1 MMRAISLFL
10 TAVAFVGSAAAQ
22 TAGEPPQLAE
32 GLRRFHA
39 GDLHGAERS
48 FREVL
53 AAEDN
58 AMARA
63 FLALSLAGAGRCE
76 EALPEL
82 RRQAG
87 KALDADVRRLTGL
100 ALLDCDTR
108 AGRFA
113 EAFADAESLKA
124 MNPSDADTL
133 YETARLYNRAW
144 NQTLREMFERTP
156 ASFRVNQLS
165 AEIFE
170 SQANYTAAIT
180 EYRKAIAK
188 SPATIGLHYRL
199 GRAILMQSHAP
210 EALTD
215 AQKEFDAEL
224 VLNPGDAA
232 AEYEVAEILIA
243 QQHPEE
249 ASVRLERAI
258 ASDPEFPE
266 ALISLARLRSTAGRN
281 DEAIP
286 LLERAVKLAPRSQS
300 ARMSLM
306 LAYRKAG
313 RLDDARAQKEALEKL
328 VKPPEGEFSDF
339 LKRLGEKSP

>member
-1 MMRAISLFL
+1 MRAIKHLAAWALF
-10 TAVAFVGSAAAQ
+10 AGVIWAQ
-22 TAGEPPQLAE
+22 SPSEPPRLVE
-32 GLRRFHA
+32 GLQKFHA
-39 GDLHGAERS
+39 GDLRGAETS
-48 FREVL
+48 FRAVL
-53 AAEDN
+53 AAADN
-58 AMARA
+58 VTARA
-63 FLALSLAGAGRCE
+63 FLALSLAGTGRCE
-76 EALPEL
+76 EAVPEL
-82 RRQAG
+82 RAQASN
-87 KALDADVRRLTGL
+87 APDAEVRRLTGL

-108 AGRFA
+108 AERFA
-113 EAFADAESLKA
+113 EAFRDAGSLKS
-124 MNPSDADTL
+124 MNPADADTL

-144 NQTLREMFERTP
+144 NETLRELFERAP

-188 SPATIGLHYRL
+188 SPATIGMHYRL

-210 EALTD
+210 EAMTE
-215 AQKEFDAEL
+215 ARREFDAEL
-224 VLNPGDAA
+224 QLNTSDAA

-249 ASVRLERAI
+249 AAARLEKAI
-258 ASDPEFPE
+258 QSDPEFPE
-266 ALISLARLRSTAGRN
+266 ALIALARLRSTAGRN
-281 DEAIP
+281 GEAIP

-313 RLDDARAQKEALEKL
+313 RLEDAKAQKEALEKL
-328 VKPPEGEFSDF
+328 VAPPGGEFSDF
-339 LKRLGEKSP
+339 LKRLGEKNP

>member
-1 MMRAISLFL
+1 MPAIKHFAAL
-10 TAVAFVGSAAAQ
+10 AFAAAMWAQ
-22 TAGEPPQLAE
+22 TPSAPPQLVD
-32 GLRRFHA
+32 GLEKFHA
-39 GDLHGAERS
+39 GDLRGAEKS
-48 FREVL
+48 FRALL
-53 AAEDN
+53 ASGDN
-58 AMARA
+58 PTARA
-63 FLALSLAGAGRCE
+63 FLALSLAGTGRCE
-76 EALPEL
+76 QAVPEL
-82 RRQAG
+82 RIQASN
-87 KALDADVRRLTGL
+87 ASDAELRRLAGL

-113 EAFADAESLKA
+113 GAFQEAAALQA

-144 NQTLREMFERTP
+144 NETLRELFERAP

-199 GRAILMQSHAP
+199 GRAILMQSHSP
-210 EALTD
+210 EAMTQ
-215 AQKEFDAEL
+215 ARAEFDAEL
-224 VLNPGDAA
+224 QLNPTDAA
-232 AEYEVAEILIA
+232 AQYEVAEILIA

-249 ASVRLERAI
+249 AAARLEMAI
-258 ASDPEFPE
+258 QDDPDFPE
-266 ALISLARLRSTAGRN
+266 ALITLARLRSMAGRN
-281 DEAIP
+281 REAIP

-313 RLDDARAQKEALEKL
+313 RLDDAKAQKEALEKL
-328 VKPPEGEFSDF
+328 VAPPGGEFSDF
-339 LKRLGEKSP
+339 LKRLGETNP